1 MEYICP
7 SCGSK
12 EIIPLYAKN
21 GIWKC
26 LKCGFTGKPQVVD
39 DSMKPF
45 WYSYKELEEK
55 KVNV

>member
-55 KVNV
+55 R